1 MQHFSKN
8 TTIPSTTKFAYKG
21 GDKIW
26 GGRGG
31 VVKQDE
37 EETIIN
43 TLVFGEYDSLSLSD
57 MATDINGG
65 QKSDIVKK
73 ILYKQM
79 RILLREDL
87 KSLLKNN
94 SLIKNIYYK
103 QMLY

>member
-1 MQHFSKN
+1 MQHFFKN
-8 TTIPSTTKFAYKG
+8 TTVPSTTKFANKG

-43 TLVFGEYDSLSLSD
+43 TLVFGEYDSLSD
-57 MATDINGG
+57 MATDINSG

-79 RILLREDL
+79 CILLREDL
-87 KSLLKNN
+87 KSL
-94 SLIKNIYYK
+94 
-103 QMLY
+103 

>member
-1 MQHFSKN
+1 M
-8 TTIPSTTKFAYKG
+8 
-21 GDKIW
+21 
-26 GGRGG
+26 
-31 VVKQDE
+31 
-37 EETIIN
+37 
-43 TLVFGEYDSLSLSD
+43 TLSLSLSD

>member
-26 GGRGG
+26 G

-43 TLVFGEYDSLSLSD
+43 TLVFGEYDSLSLSLSD

>member
-1 MQHFSKN
+1 M
-8 TTIPSTTKFAYKG
+8 T
-21 GDKIW
+21 
-26 GGRGG
+26 
-31 VVKQDE
+31 
-37 EETIIN
+37 
-43 TLVFGEYDSLSLSD
+43 LSLSD

-79 RILLREDL
+79 RILLREDV

>member
-1 MQHFSKN
+1 M
-8 TTIPSTTKFAYKG
+8 G
-21 GDKIW
+21 

-43 TLVFGEYDSLSLSD
+43 TLVFGEYDSLSLSLSD